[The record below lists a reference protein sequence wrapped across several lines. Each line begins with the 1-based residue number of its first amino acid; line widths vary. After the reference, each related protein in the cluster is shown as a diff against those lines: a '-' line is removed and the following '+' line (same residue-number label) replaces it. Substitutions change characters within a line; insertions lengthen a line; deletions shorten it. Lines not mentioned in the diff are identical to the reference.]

1 MHKQGFQD
9 DINST
14 HIICKFRDIV
24 IYQGYMNLETILWY
38 LLHTDP

>member
-14 HIICKFRDIV
+14 HVFCKFREI
-24 IYQGYMNLETILWY
+24 IHQSYTNLETILSDATY
-38 LLHTDP
+38 RYIK